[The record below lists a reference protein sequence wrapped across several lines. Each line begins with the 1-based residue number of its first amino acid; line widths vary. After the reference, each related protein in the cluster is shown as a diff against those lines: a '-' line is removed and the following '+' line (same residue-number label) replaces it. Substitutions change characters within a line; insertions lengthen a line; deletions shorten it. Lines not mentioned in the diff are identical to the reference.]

1 MGYAEAY
8 RVRRE
13 RGGMGTGGHPE
24 TSSRAAAPAEIPK
37 PWLPYP
43 GMPAHGSLP
52 VLSLCCPPGILP
64 PRSAVLAVVIKQ
76 FTGADETGVPRARVV
91 SMKTKFSSLEK
102 LVL

>member
-1 MGYAEAY
+1 MGACGQGAIQRPVE
-8 RVRRE
+8 
-13 RGGMGTGGHPE
+13 
-24 TSSRAAAPAEIPK
+24 RAAAPAEIPK
-37 PWLPYP
+37 LWLPYP
-43 GMPAHGSLP
+43 GMPVHGWLP